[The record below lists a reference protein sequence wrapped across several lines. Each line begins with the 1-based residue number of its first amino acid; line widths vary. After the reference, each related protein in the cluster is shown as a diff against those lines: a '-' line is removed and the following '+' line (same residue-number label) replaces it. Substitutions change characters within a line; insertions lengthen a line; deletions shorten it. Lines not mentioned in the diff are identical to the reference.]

1 MPKNVTI
8 EKRGFLTIITNHDA
22 KPTTVRKEREELMT
36 EKNSKH
42 LKVVE
47 PKMSATENKPYIEA
61 MLDLRRSS
69 ASAPHTLKKNKGT
82 RRAQKNKAIRDSMDN
97 Y

>member
-1 MPKNVTI
+1 MAENVTI
-8 EKRGFLTIITNHDA
+8 EKRGFLTVVTNHDA
-22 KPTTVRKEREELMT
+22 KPTTVRKEREKTMT
-36 EKNSKH
+36 GKRKNH

-82 RRAQKNKAIRDSMDN
+82 RRAQKNKAIRDSMEN

>member
-1 MPKNVTI
+1 MAENITV
-8 EKRGFLTIITNHDA
+8 EKRGFLTIVTNHDA
-22 KPTTVRKEREELMT
+22 KPKTARKEREEIMT
-36 EKNSKH
+36 GKNSKN
-42 LKVVE
+42 LKVVD